1 MKSIFFLKKKNFKL
15 DKLFPSNKIE
25 DNLLI
30 NDIKSLLDAKKTD
43 LSFFDS
49 IKYKS
54 EAGKTNAGACVTT
67 EKLKKF
73 LPEKVEKIIVKNVL
87 FEI

>member
-1 MKSIFFLKKKNFKL
+1 MKSNFFFKKKNFKL
-15 DKLFPSNKIE
+15 DKLFPNTKIE

-54 EAGKTNAGACVTT
+54 EASKTNAGAC
-67 EKLKKF
+67 
-73 LPEKVEKIIVKNVL
+73 
-87 FEI
+87 